1 MAGRSDLIRVED
13 GMKVATFKA
22 KSTRTTRLSLLVF
35 LALSLLL
42 LAQTDRSQVAKL
54 QLPTIVQSAIDGTLF
69 EYHNQKYSSS
79 AAAKIEQVIQR
90 LTKKTMPRYY
100 VYDEDKFQ
108 PQIEPP
114 VVPGRHAS
122 NFRAIKKRYRAFAEA
137 EEHIIDA
144 LSNHSL
150 RTRDVEEADLF
161 FVPISLTRHLIT
173 RHLPGHP
180 VAEVLDA
187 LYNQTMF
194 QSSQGHRHFMI
205 VQIPNMWSWPHL
217 EIYENMNLQISQQY
231 PKLWNVTIGKEFDQ
245 EGCEEARKKGLIE
258 DSDFKQMMLEK
269 AVTMSRSSFSLNT
282 IPVAE
287 FPFSRASLT
296 KFRNSSWDC
305 FYHTRTTPSMFN
317 STPYR
322 HALLNDTVLKALPG
336 SSIGFDIDARQWME
350 HFQSSRFCL
359 VIRGDT
365 PMSKSQLRAV
375 KAGCIPVIVSNLLEY
390 YSPTFKSSIAMSD
403 YTIMLDEVEF
413 LADPVAA
420 LLKLNDLSEEVIS
433 EKLEYLALA
442 QRLFLPDHPESLFV
456 PALLHEVNE
465 SMNRASNYS
474 HWPW

>member
-1 MAGRSDLIRVED
+1 MTARNDLTRQGD

-42 LAQTDRSQVAKL
+42 LAQTDRSQVAKFH
-54 QLPTIVQSAIDGTLF
+54 LPTVVQSAIDGTLF

-90 LTKKTMPRYY
+90 LTKSPMPRYY
-100 VYDEDKFQ
+100 VYEDDRF
-108 PQIEPP
+108 
-114 VVPGRHAS
+114 
-122 NFRAIKKRYRAFAEA
+122 EA
-137 EEHIIDA
+137 EILPFEAPGKQERGRMKYRYEGFARAEEYIIRTLA
-144 LSNHSL
+144 NHSL
-150 RTRDVEEADLF
+150 RTRDGEEADLF
-161 FVPISLTRHLIT
+161 FVPISLTRHLIE
-173 RHLPGHP
+173 RRLGHN
-180 VAEVLDA
+180 VAEVLFA
-187 LYNQTMF
+187 LYNQTYF
-194 QSSQGHRHFMI
+194 QTLQGHRHFMI
-205 VQIPNMWSWPHL
+205 VQIHNMWSWEHIDL
-217 EIYENMNLQISQQY
+217 YKGRSMRLSQQY

-245 EGCEEARKKGLIE
+245 EGCEEANKKGFLE
-258 DSDFKQMMLEK
+258 GSDFKRVMLEK
-269 AVTMSRSSFSLNT
+269 AVTMSRSSFSLNS
-282 IPVAE
+282 IPLAK
-287 FPFSRASLT
+287 FPYTRASLA
-296 KFRNSSWDC
+296 KFRNSTWDC
-305 FYHTRTTPSMFN
+305 FYHSRTTTFLYN

-336 SSIGFDIDARQWME
+336 SSIGFDIHPRQWME

-359 VIRGDT
+359 VIRGDS

-403 YTIMLDEVEF
+403 YTIMVDEDEF
-413 LADPVAA
+413 LANPVAS

-465 SMNRASNYS
+465 SMKRASNYS